1 MNKTKFIKELKVK
14 LKNLPNEELNDALS
28 YYNEYFEDAQ
38 IDDTVDVEK
47 ELGSP
52 SIVASQILSDY
63 AVKDIEVKDKPSKN
77 KISSIWFIILAI
89 FAAPIA
95 LPLSFAMV
103 ILVASLVFT
112 IGTIVFSFG
121 LCSVSI
127 LFSGILVFGTGLLS
141 IMSNFSSALLFMG
154 TGLLLSGVGL
164 LAFAGTLKFGNVVL
178 KSILNWSN
186 NLLKKA
192 NKNKR

>member
-1 MNKTKFIKELKVK
+1 MNKTEFIKELKIK
-14 LKNLPNEELNDALS
+14 LRNLPNEELNDALS
-28 YYNEYFEDAQ
+28 YYDEYFEDAQ

-52 SIVASQILSDY
+52 SMVASQILSDY
-63 AVKDIEVKDKPSKN
+63 AVKDIEIKDKPSKN
-77 KISSIWFIILAI
+77 KILSVWFIILAI

-112 IGTIVFSFG
+112 VGAIVFSFV
-121 LCSVSI
+121 LCSASI
-127 LFSGILVFGTGLLS
+127 LFAGLLVFGTGIVS
-141 IMSNFSSALLFMG
+141 IMNDFSSALLFIG
-154 TGLLLSGVGL
+154 GGLALSGIGL
-164 LAFAGTLKFGNVVL
+164 LAFVATFKLGNVVL
-178 KSILNWSN
+178 KSILNLSN

>member
-1 MNKTKFIKELKVK
+1 MNKTEFIKELKIK
-14 LKNLPNEELNDALS
+14 LRNLPNEELNDALS

-63 AVKDIEVKDKPSKN
+63 AVKDIQVKDKPSKN

-89 FAAPIA
+89 FASPIA

-103 ILVASLVFT
+103 IFIGALVFT
-112 IGTIVFSFG
+112 IGALVFSLG
-121 LCSVSI
+121 LSSVGV
-127 LFSGILVFGTGLLS
+127 LFSGILLFGTGTLS
-141 IMSNFSSALLFMG
+141 VMSDFPNAILFIG
-154 TGLLLSGVGL
+154 SGLLICGIAL
-164 LAFAGTLKFGNVVL
+164 LAFVGTVKLGNVVL
-178 KSILNWSN
+178 KSILSWSN
-186 NLLKKA
+186 NLLKKV
-192 NKNKR
+192 NKNKK

>member
-1 MNKTKFIKELKVK
+1 MNKTEFIKELKIK
-14 LKNLPNEELNDALS
+14 LKNFPSEELNDALS

-52 SIVASQILSDY
+52 SMVASQILSDY
-63 AVKDIEVKDKPSKN
+63 AVKDIKIKDKPSKN
-77 KISSIWFIILAI
+77 RISSIWFIILAI

-103 ILVASLVFT
+103 ILVGTLVFT
-112 IGTIVFSFG
+112 IGSIVFSFG

-141 IMSNFSSALLFMG
+141 IISNFSSALLFMG
-154 TGLLLSGVGL
+154 VGLLLSGIGL
-164 LAFAGTLKFGNVVL
+164 LAFAGTFKFGNVVL
-178 KSILNWSN
+178 KSILNLSN
-186 NLLKKA
+186 NLLKKI